1 MTRPGANEYE
11 NTILESDKIWKTGN
25 KSGLLD
31 FLSVFYLKHIR
42 YQLKKTHSPNFQ
54 SRILRFVFL
63 PCTVHPKRKTNV
75 ITTSHQ
81 NAEKRNKNWSKQSL
95 CQFNSKTYHNSSVQS
110 NKKQAFCIEPNTSYN
125 NIYMIFIHY
134 PAGQNQ
140 VPTLKSASMEI
151 YIKNAELTW
160 SRYCN

>member
-54 SRILRFVFL
+54 SRILRFVLL
-63 PCTVHPKRKTNV
+63 PCTVHPKRN
-75 ITTSHQ
+75 
-81 NAEKRNKNWSKQSL
+81 NKRNYDESPKCRKTQQKLIKKSL
-95 CQFNSKTYHNSSVQS
+95 CQFNSKTYDNSSVQS

-151 YIKNAELTW
+151 YIKMQN
-160 SRYCN
+160 